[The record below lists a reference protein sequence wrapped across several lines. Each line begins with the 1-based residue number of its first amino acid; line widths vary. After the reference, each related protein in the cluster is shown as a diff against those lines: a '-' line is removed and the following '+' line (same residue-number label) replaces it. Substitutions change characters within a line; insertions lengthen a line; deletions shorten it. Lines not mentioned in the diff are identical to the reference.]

1 MIMKTVDDLKKLKYL
16 VLDVDGTLTDSG
28 VIYDENGNELKRFS
42 TKDGQ
47 GFNIAHAAGLQIIVM
62 TGRECKA
69 TIRRM
74 KELKTDYIFQK
85 VKDKATFLKK
95 FMEDNNISREA
106 VAYVGDDLN
115 DYKAMRLCGFVGCP
129 TESAPEIIEI
139 ADYVTRVK
147 AGYGAVRDVVDY
159 IITERGDR
167 SEVIEKVIEENM

>member
-1 MIMKTVDDLKKLKYL
+1 MKTVDSLKKIKYL

-47 GFNIAHAAGLQIIVM
+47 GFNLAHAAGLQIIVM

-74 KELKTDYIFQK
+74 KELKTDFIFQN
-85 VKDKATFLKK
+85 VRDKATFLGE
-95 FMEDNNISREA
+95 FMEENNIVKDE

-115 DYKAMRLCGFVGCP
+115 DYKAMCLCGFVGCP

-147 AGYGAVRDVVDY
+147 AGYGAVRDVVDF

-167 SEVIEKVIEENM
+167 STAVAKVIAENM

>member
-74 KELKTDYIFQK
+74 KELKTDYIFQN

-95 FMEDNNISREA
+95 FMEDNNIFNSIKELEKGIVRKIMSETSHNEMYSKPSIA
-106 VAYVGDDLN
+106 Q
-115 DYKAMRLCGFVGCP
+115 MQ
-129 TESAPEIIEI
+129 II
-139 ADYVTRVK
+139 K
-147 AGYGAVRDVVDY
+147 Y
-159 IITERGDR
+159 ILKFICYIYD
-167 SEVIEKVIEENM
+167 